1 MTAKTLPE
9 MLQALEDSEKDD
21 SNPPIPPKELLNPIM
36 DRLKQS
42 SFQPDIQS
50 YVTLDAKIYEDN
62 SYWLELHS
70 KYYGSELE
78 IFVHKHHGDLDEAMK
93 FLKSLNQL
101 TGDMIEF
108 MRRHNLRKPIELD

>member
-9 MLQALEDSEKDD
+9 MLQALEDSEMG
-21 SNPPIPPKELLNPIM
+21 SNPPTPPKEQLNPIV

-50 YVTLDAKIYEDN
+50 YVTLDAKIYEDK
-62 SYWLELHS
+62 SYWLELHA
-70 KYYGSELE
+70 KYHNSEIE
-78 IFVHKHHGDLDEAMK
+78 IWVHKHHGELDEAMK

-101 TGDMIEF
+101 TGDMIDF
-108 MRRHNLRKPIELD
+108 IKRHNLRKPIELD